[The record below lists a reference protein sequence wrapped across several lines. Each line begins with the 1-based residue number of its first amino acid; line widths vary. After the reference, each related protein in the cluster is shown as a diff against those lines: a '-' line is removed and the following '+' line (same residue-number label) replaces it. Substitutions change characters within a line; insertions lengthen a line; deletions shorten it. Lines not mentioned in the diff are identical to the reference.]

1 MRASVR
7 RQIRLPLPAK
17 RVWELVGD
25 PSRLPEWFDGIV
37 SATVEGSSRTI
48 VTGGGIAMPEQIV
61 TNDSLQRR
69 FQYRITSPLMR
80 EHLSTIDVIDLDDS
94 TSLVSYSADA
104 DPASMALVIA
114 GAAGAALRNLCSVLE
129 GNQMEPSA

>member
-37 SATVEGSSRTI
+37 SATVDGSSRTI
-48 VTGGGIAMPEQIV
+48 VTGAGIAMPEQIV

>member
-7 RQIRLPLPAK
+7 RQVRLPLPAG

-48 VTGGGIAMPEQIV
+48 VTGAGIAMPEQIV
-61 TNDSLQRR
+61 TNDPLQRR

-80 EHLSTIDVIDLDDS
+80 EHLSTIDVIDLGDA

-114 GAAGAALRNLCSVLE
+114 GAAGAALRNLGRALE
-129 GNQMEPSA
+129 QDRAEARS

>member
-7 RQIRLPLPAK
+7 REVRIALPAG
-17 RVWELVGD
+17 RVWKLVGD
-25 PSRLPEWFDGIV
+25 PSRVAEWFDGID
-37 SATVEGSSRTI
+37 SATVDGSSRT
-48 VTGGGIAMPEQIV
+48 VMTRAGIAMPEEIL

-69 FQYRITSPLMR
+69 FQYRITSPLFR
-80 EHLSTIDVIDLDDS
+80 EHLSTIDVFDLGDD

-114 GAAGAALRNLCSVLE
+114 GAAGAALNNLRRVLE
-129 GNQMEPSA
+129 AES